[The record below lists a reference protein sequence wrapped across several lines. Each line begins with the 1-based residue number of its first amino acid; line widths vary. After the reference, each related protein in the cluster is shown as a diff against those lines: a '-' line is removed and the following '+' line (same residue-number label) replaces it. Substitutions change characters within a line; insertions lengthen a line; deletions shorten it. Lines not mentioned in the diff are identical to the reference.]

1 MAQASGVP
9 GRSVARAEIFPVTCH
24 DGAILALA
32 QQHTAPVPG
41 WCRELPAH
49 LHPTQVVVDALAR
62 DLGVVFD
69 QARTVVHS
77 TSWRYEGE
85 RLVLSYLAALPA
97 LSVAP
102 PGYVLQPVDSGAN
115 RLTRT
120 GEPAAIPVLDVLSH
134 GLRHLAMLR
143 VSDRPI
149 SEVLDSCW
157 HDLLTGWDPL
167 PAGLLEHSLPA
178 SGGPVRLGTVV
189 SSR

>member
-1 MAQASGVP
+1 MVHASGVP
-9 GRSVARAEIFPVTCH
+9 GRSIVRAEILPVTCSG
-24 DGAILALA
+24 GAILALA

-41 WCRELPAH
+41 WCRELPPH
-49 LHPTQVVVDALAR
+49 LHPTHVVVDALAR

-77 TSWRYEGE
+77 TSWRYEGA

-97 LSVAP
+97 LPVAP

-120 GEPAAIPVLDVLSH
+120 GEPAAIPVLDVLAH

-143 VSDRPI
+143 VSDVAI
-149 SEVLDSCW
+149 SDVLADCW
-157 HDLLTGWDPL
+157 HDLLAEWDPL
-167 PAGLLEHSLPA
+167 PAGLLEHSVPA
-178 SGGPVRLGTVV
+178 SGGPMQRRTVV